1 MNRIRVFLKDVLGL
15 ELSEKKT
22 KITNANSEHA
32 EFLSVRIKKS
42 NHETYAVRRG
52 VVSRNVKNMRLTAP
66 IDKVTKKLTNNGFMA
81 GDRPYPKFI

>member
-1 MNRIRVFLKDVLGL
+1 MNKIRVFLKDVLSL
-15 ELSEKKT
+15 ELSEEKT
-22 KITNANSEHA
+22 KITNAKSEHA

-66 IDKVTKKLTNNGFMA
+66 IDKVTKKLTKNGFMA
-81 GDRPYPKFI
+81 GDRPYPKFV

>member
-1 MNRIRVFLKDVLGL
+1 MNKIRVFLKDTLGL
-15 ELSEKKT
+15 ELSEAKT